1 MADVEQ
7 AGGNSESKDTVLNV
21 TKLTELV
28 AREVEQ
34 VGDEKPTTGEDEKE
48 DDHVIGIIRNYVGN
62 VAEME
67 GMEGFR
73 HGYIDS
79 ISSHFWSY
87 FKRPD
92 TPRGSNTTSMFYK
105 VPKEIRNRP
114 GSEGLYDP
122 TFVDLLELRVLL
134 EIDNNK
140 KDSAWDEIN
149 RTGPHQLLR
158 HYYCH
163 LFSIL
168 ERISP
173 EKSLKDVMQKIYE
186 KREELARCNEPNIA
200 IDFLHLL
207 ALLLGGC
214 FVFDTIFRWSPFRVY
229 IQCCHLWASELWVDL
244 LLLDNQIPFFILEI
258 FYAMFYEDHIRYSTE
273 KLVFDFFKDFL
284 PLNKQAFLR
293 RREIEE
299 EPNRV
304 VHHLLHLVHD
314 TLLPDSN
321 DSLETPWWFWFF
333 RPNRKPYRQPE
344 MRAIPTATRLQE
356 VGVQFWPVK
365 EKGFILDFNKG
376 VLKLPHLHVRKNTKK
391 VLMNLIVWEQFC
403 CEPVTAY
410 VSNYTILMDYLV
422 NTSKDIEILINNG
435 VLEHSLAADE
445 EVAGVFNT
453 LGEDLGHTKMGEM
466 FEPNG
471 FILELSNEL
480 NDYCENRFNIWRSKL
495 MNEYFGSPWSIISL
509 VAAVF
514 LILFT
519 LLQTFFSVF
528 SYFRPPN

>member
-1 MADVEQ
+1 MAD
-7 AGGNSESKDTVLNV
+7 AKPT
-21 TKLTELV
+21 
-28 AREVEQ
+28 AREEENHSKLAKEE
-34 VGDEKPTTGEDEKE
+34 EKK
-48 DDHVIGIIRNYVGN
+48 DDHVICTISPYVGN

-67 GMEGFR
+67 GIEGFR
-73 HGYIDS
+73 HDYIES
-79 ISSHFWSY
+79 ISSHLSSF
-87 FKRPD
+87 FREPD
-92 TPRGSNTTSMFYK
+92 DPRGSSTTSRFYK
-105 VPKEIRNRP
+105 VPKQMRNRP

-122 TFVDLLELRVLL
+122 TFVDLLKLRVLL
-134 EIDNNK
+134 ETDNNK
-140 KDSAWDEIN
+140 NGTALDDIN
-149 RTGPHQLLR
+149 RTGLNQLLG
-158 HYYCH
+158 HYYSH
-163 LFSIL
+163 LLSIL

-173 EKSLKDVMQKIYE
+173 KTLKDVIQKIYE
-186 KREELARCNEPNIA
+186 KREELARCYEPNIA

-207 ALLLGGC
+207 ALLIGGC

-258 FYAMFYEDHIRYSTE
+258 FYGMFYEDHI
-273 KLVFDFFKDFL
+273 
-284 PLNKQAFLR
+284 
-293 RREIEE
+293 
-299 EPNRV
+299 
-304 VHHLLHLVHD
+304 
-314 TLLPDSN
+314 
-321 DSLETPWWFWFF
+321 

-356 VGVQFWPVK
+356 
-365 EKGFILDFNKG
+365 G

-403 CEPVTAY
+403 CKPGTAY

-422 NTSKDIEILINNG
+422 NTPKDIEILINNG

-445 EVAGVFNT
+445 EVEGVFNT
-453 LGEDLGHTKMGEM
+453 LGEDLGHIKMGEM

-480 NDYCENRFNIWRSKL
+480 NDYCENRFNIWWAKL
-495 MNEYFGSPWSIISL
+495 LNDYFGSPWSVISL

-514 LILFT
+514 LLLFT

-528 SYFRPPN
+528 SYFRPPK